1 MEKLKKLKFLGQT
14 IDLNIIPLSIGAMIN
29 YLTVWVKH
37 IFQMT
42 KSIKY
47 SSFRAHINTSQQRQR
62 QHLHVGEGG

>member
-1 MEKLKKLKFLGQT
+1 
-14 IDLNIIPLSIGAMIN
+14 MIN

-42 KSIKY
+42 KLIQY

-62 QHLHVGEGG
+62 PHLHAGKGG